1 MVIKASIPKKCKEIE
16 ELIST
21 KYEGKTIEIETTQDN
36 IEYAGLGIDQVKD
49 EENKDRLNTIT
60 QIREIQEKCQSLI
73 IEIKNVESKEENKS
87 STMNLDRS
95 RILNANKEKIIE

>member
-1 MVIKASIPKKCKEIE
+1 MVIKASIPKKCKEIK

-21 KYEGKTIEIETTQDN
+21 DYEGKTIEIKTTQDN

-49 EENKDRLNTIT
+49 EENKDRLNIAS

-87 STMNLDRS
+87 STINLDWS
-95 RILNANKEKIIE
+95 RIINANKEKIIE